1 MQTKELFLNF
11 IFISCILQNKL
22 KSVKVLGDQHM
33 YVHMYVVS
41 AVRPIVTMDNNYIAS
56 VDIITILRYISYIE
70 GNKIFFVV
78 PEVPLIYYLGR

>member
-1 MQTKELFLNF
+1 
-11 IFISCILQNKL
+11 
-22 KSVKVLGDQHM
+22 M